1 MKTLIHFY
9 SLPYLWANLAGIL
22 WFSLLLVLLLKE
34 SESLYR
40 FTLTFFLLS
49 TFQFLPIPLYLLLEQ
64 LFADYD
70 FMIFNRF
77 LYTVC
82 FLLNIILPLSV
93 SFETAGCQSGY
104 ALSPATDIICFWD
117 QYFPVIRIVFS
128 FASVMKE
135 RESYF
140 YLRYWQGN

>member
-1 MKTLIHFY
+1 MKNLIHFY

-34 SESLYR
+34 SESLYL
-40 FTLTFFLLS
+40 FPLSFLLLS

-82 FLLNIILPLSV
+82 FLLNIIL
-93 SFETAGCQSGY
+93 A
-104 ALSPATDIICFWD
+104 
-117 QYFPVIRIVFS
+117 IVLF
-128 FASVMKE
+128 FASFRCLFLLKRQVVNQDM
-135 RESYF
+135 R
-140 YLRYWQGN
+140 YLLLQILFAFGINIFQLFGLFSLLPRL

>member
-49 TFQFLPIPLYLLLEQ
+49 TFQFLPISLYLLLEQ

-82 FLLNIILPLSV
+82 FLLNIIL
-93 SFETAGCQSGY
+93 A
-104 ALSPATDIICFWD
+104 
-117 QYFPVIRIVFS
+117 IVLF
-128 FASVMKE
+128 FASFRCLFLLKRQVVNQFIFITLHI
-135 RESYF
+135 R
-140 YLRYWQGN
+140 